1 MAKRPDRSWPL
12 PHVLVIPTI
21 MTLKT
26 LADVSELLRHL
37 PEDRRV
43 RPTWRPSPLSLTEPP
58 PGADPADVSIA
69 LRMPLMVQGVEREL
83 GYCSRRATDHSRY
96 WSFDSCWS
104 SPSWTGARFR
114 ARGNAAGAR
123 PVASSLRHLPMLSA
137 MVLTDAEAVCARWA

>member
-1 MAKRPDRSWPL
+1 MKRPDRSWPL
-12 PHVLVIPTI
+12 PHVRVIPTI

-26 LADVSELLRHL
+26 LADDSELLRQL
-37 PEDRRV
+37 RKIAGS
-43 RPTWRPSPLSLTEPP
+43 RPTWRHVAVELTGQP
-58 PGADPADVSIA
+58 PGADPADVSIVLA
-69 LRMPLMVQGVEREL
+69 WPLTDEGRQREP
-83 GYCSRRATDHSRY
+83 GYGSRRATDHSRY